1 VVLAGCSG
9 GGHKGGH
16 AGLPTPAAGKVAAFD
31 LGTLSDTY
39 DLNEIVTAGDMLV
52 SSDGSGDVY
61 MLDWNSGYHPDVIR
75 MTPQGVV
82 SRYVQVIHRVDSDS
96 MVVRAD
102 GSVVFGVSKDDSGTK
117 IATLPVTDKD
127 GSDSTVAIPPTSSDA
142 LPIGERPDGSLIVA
156 EGGDLWSLKT
166 GRFTRLYHQAEEI
179 FTGAVVDPAGTVYIV
194 TGADLSDIV
203 VIPVGKAPEHVHISG
218 TVPGTGTPIA
228 SLSVVQLAPAGAGG
242 FYTLN
247 QDPPHSSTPV
257 VYVRDG
263 HASVPAVTPEDGHAC
278 TAGKQ
283 YPALSNTCGSR
294 AYIAQTGKRLLLF
307 GSLVSRKPADPALAL
322 NAAGK

>member
-39 DLNEIVTAGDMLV
+39 DLNEVVTAGDMLV

-82 SRYVQVIHRVDSDS
+82 SRYVQVNHRVDSDS

-156 EGGDLWSLKT
+156 EGGDLWSLKA

-179 FTGAVVDPAGTVYIV
+179 FTGAVVDPAGTVYV
-194 TGADLSDIV
+194 VPGANLSDIV
-203 VIPVGKAPEHVHISG
+203 AIPVGKAPEHLHVSG
-218 TVPGTGTPIA
+218 TVSGTGTAIA
-228 SLSVVQLAPAGAGG
+228 SLVLSQLAPAGAGG
-242 FYTLN
+242 FYALT
-247 QDPPHSSTPV
+247 QDSSYSSSAV
-257 VYVRDG
+257 VYIRGDHATEMAENPNDG
-263 HASVPAVTPEDGHAC
+263 HDC

-294 AYIAQTGKRLLLF
+294 AYIGQTGKRLLLF